1 MFSEQ
6 LSEVRRRIADAC
18 ARAGRDP
25 SGVRILPVTKTF
37 GPDAVREAAEC
48 GLDAFGENRVQ
59 EARQKIPL
67 CPDHLVWHLIGH
79 LQSNKVREAVA
90 LFEVIHSVDSAR
102 LLGLVDAA
110 AEAAGRRPT
119 VLLEVNVSGEGSKFG
134 LSPDGVAAVLEGA
147 DRLMNV
153 NVAGLMTI
161 PPFNPEPEAVRPFFR
176 ALRELR
182 DRLALAGG
190 RPLPQLSMGMSH
202 DFETAVE
209 EGATTVRLGSIL
221 FGKRPRP
228 APAGGEE

>member
-1 MFSEQ
+1 
-6 LSEVRRRIADAC
+6 
-18 ARAGRDP
+18 
-25 SGVRILPVTKTF
+25 
-37 GPDAVREAAEC
+37 
-48 GLDAFGENRVQ
+48 
-59 EARQKIPL
+59 
-67 CPDHLVWHLIGH
+67 
-79 LQSNKVREAVA
+79 
-90 LFEVIHSVDSAR
+90 
-102 LLGLVDAA
+102 
-110 AEAAGRRPT
+110 
-119 VLLEVNVSGEGSKFG
+119 
-134 LSPDGVAAVLEGA
+134 
-147 DRLMNV
+147 
-153 NVAGLMTI
+153 VAGLMTI